1 MRIVVPNTKEGLKI
15 LKTIQKK
22 IEVERKWSNES
33 LVPQCKCSCTLGVA
47 R

>member
-1 MRIVVPNTKEGLKI
+1 MRIVVPHTKEGLKA

-33 LVPQCKCSCTLGVA
+33 LVPQCKCPCTLGIA

>member
-1 MRIVVPNTKEGLKI
+1 MRIVVPNTKEGMKI

-22 IEVERKWSNES
+22 IEVERKWSYES
-33 LVPQCKCSCTLGVA
+33 LISQCKCSGTLGVT

>member
-1 MRIVVPNTKEGLKI
+1 MRIVVPWTKEGLKI
-15 LKTIQKK
+15 LKTIEKK

-33 LVPQCKCSCTLGVA
+33 LVSKCKCSCTLGAA